1 MDNSALLPIFDVTMK
16 FFRNILAVVFAL
28 LMVASCTKEV
38 IVPAG
43 NAGNPSKKSGEAGTS
58 VSVDVDSHGNG
69 NGDVKD
75 GHSDGDIT
83 DPEND
88 LDFD

>member
-1 MDNSALLPIFDVTMK
+1 MAERTLFLIFEVTMK
-16 FFRNILAVVFAL
+16 LFRNIATVLIAL
-28 LMVASCTKEV
+28 ILVASCTKEV

-43 NAGNPSKKSGEAGTS
+43 NQDNVNKKGTKAG
-58 VSVDVDSHGNG
+58 VHISVDIDDKGDNTDDSHN
-69 NGDVKD
+69 
-75 GHSDGDIT
+75 DGDIT